1 MRRVYIGV
9 AVLALA
15 VCAVPFRGTLVRT
28 GMGIARRVNRTLSH
42 TAKTASWR
50 RDRKEG
56 WRRTAMRKMRISGKQ
71 NVAEMI

>member
-1 MRRVYIGV
+1 
-9 AVLALA
+9 
-15 VCAVPFRGTLVRT
+15 
-28 GMGIARRVNRTLSH
+28 MGIARRVNRTLSH